1 MDDTPTT
8 SARRKRKATTPSVIE
23 ATTAAPMPIVEAP
36 VAADPAPEP
45 IVVAA
50 APHVAAPATPPAAV
64 PAAPQKETV
73 MNTETVTQTIEQ
85 NQDRAQAFMGDMN
98 DRTKGAMEKGAKL
111 VEELS
116 AFNKGNIEAIVE
128 SSKIAARAIETMG
141 QDAAAFA
148 KTAFEQQTAAWRQ
161 LASVKSPTEFMKLQS
176 EMIRQ
181 SFDQMV
187 QQSSRSTETVMKL
200 AGEVA
205 QPISNRMAIAAD
217 KMKVAA

>member
-1 MDDTPTT
+1 MDDIPTT
-8 SARRKRKATTPSVIE
+8 SARRKRKAAMPSVIE
-23 ATTAAPMPIVEAP
+23 ATAAAPMPIVEAP
-36 VAADPAPEP
+36 ITADPAPEP
-45 IVVAA
+45 IVAA
-50 APHVAAPATPPAAV
+50 AEPVTPPAAV
-64 PAAPQKETV
+64 SAAPQKETV

-85 NQDRAQAFMGDMN
+85 TQDRAQAFVGDIN